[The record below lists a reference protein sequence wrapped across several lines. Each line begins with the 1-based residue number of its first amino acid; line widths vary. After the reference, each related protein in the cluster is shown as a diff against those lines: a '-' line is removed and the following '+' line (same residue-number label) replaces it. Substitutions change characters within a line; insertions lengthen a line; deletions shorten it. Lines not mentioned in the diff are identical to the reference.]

1 MLLKAEDV
9 KDDVQLA
16 LIKIRD
22 QQLSDILD
30 AKMKEFKKR
39 KLIKTQ

>member
-22 QQLSDILD
+22 QQLSDIPD

>member
-1 MLLKAEDV
+1 MQV
-9 KDDVQLA
+9 A
-16 LIKIRD
+16 LTKIRD
-22 QQLSDILD
+22 HQLSEIPD